1 MRCVDDFWSA
11 LDEPSATALAAR
23 ATRCS
28 YTRGRA
34 LVHEGQVPDR
44 VFVLRS
50 GCAKVTSL
58 TPTGREVVLAFRGPG
73 SLVGEQSALD
83 GEPRSATIVVIQP
96 VEALVLSHRAFVSF
110 LLEHPTAH
118 LVVTQMI
125 ARRLRESDAKVMQT
139 AATTITRVAA
149 RLLELS
155 ERFGSEDGDAIRI
168 SLPLSQE
175 EIAGATGSSLE
186 SVGRA
191 LQSMRS
197 LRCIETRRR
206 EIRVLDA
213 ERLAALRDAA

>member
-1 MRCVDDFWSA
+1 MDDFWSA
-11 LDEPSATALAAR
+11 LDAPSATALAAT

-44 VFVLRS
+44 VFVLQS
-50 GCAKVTSL
+50 GCAKVTSV
-58 TPTGREVVLAFRGPG
+58 TSAGREVVLAFRGPG
-73 SLVGEQSALD
+73 ALVGEQSALD
-83 GEPRSATIVVIQP
+83 GEPRSATIVAIQP
-96 VEALVLSHRAFVSF
+96 VDALVLSHRAFVAF
-110 LLEHPTAH
+110 LLEHPPAH
-118 LVVTQMI
+118 LVVTQML
-125 ARRLRESDAKVMQT
+125 ARGCASPTPRSMRAT
-139 AATTITRVAA
+139 ATTITRVAA

-155 ERFGSEDGDAIRI
+155 ERFGSEDGDAILIALR
-168 SLPLSQE
+168 LSQE

-197 LRCIETRRR
+197 LRCIETGRR
-206 EIRVLDA
+206 EIRVLDP